1 MLYSLGDKKPELAPD
16 SYVAP
21 SADVIGWVRLASQ
34 ASVWFGV
41 VLRGDNDWID
51 IGAGTNIQD
60 GSVMHTDPGSTLRVG
75 ANVTVGHQ
83 AFLHGCSVGDN
94 TLIGNGAIVLD
105 RARIGRDCIVAAGS
119 LVPPDKVI
127 EDGSVVMGAPGKVVR
142 QITPADREL
151 IARAGE
157 NYRRRVVQYRQLK
170 AVQ

>member
-1 MLYSLGDKKPELAPD
+1 
-16 SYVAP
+16 
-21 SADVIGWVRLASQ
+21 
-34 ASVWFGV
+34 
-41 VLRGDNDWID
+41 
-51 IGAGTNIQD
+51 
-60 GSVMHTDPGSTLRVG
+60 
-75 ANVTVGHQ
+75 VGHQ

-94 TLIGNGAIVLD
+94 TLLGNGAIVLD